1 MGNVVF
7 DRDIGLHLV
16 RGARRSLN
24 GDDMMSAIMGIVG
37 GAAALAGIF
46 VSEKGSS

>member
-1 MGNVVF
+1 VS
-7 DRDIGLHLV
+7 DE
-16 RGARRSLN
+16 
-24 GDDMMSAIMGIVG
+24 MMSAIMGIVG